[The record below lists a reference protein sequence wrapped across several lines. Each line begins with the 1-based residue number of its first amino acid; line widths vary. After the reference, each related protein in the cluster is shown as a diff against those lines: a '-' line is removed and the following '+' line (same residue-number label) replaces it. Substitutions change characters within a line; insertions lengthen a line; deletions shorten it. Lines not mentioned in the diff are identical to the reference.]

1 MSKHPRL
8 AAAVAFG
15 LTLTLGA
22 CGGDSS
28 PPAPLARVYAAV
40 YNLTDDADMSLVSGA
55 VAAYSLSAGGDL
67 TELGPMLVT
76 PESGPCALA
85 VTADGRALYVGD
97 FHQTFYGYAIGA
109 DGALTYADHRDGMVG
124 YVPYASLLADP
135 TGQRL
140 YVAEQEQSGLGN
152 GVVATY
158 GVDSPVAGFAAGDPA
173 TAEAGKWPQGLALR
187 GGHLYT
193 ANTGN
198 GTVGVY
204 AVAADG
210 SPSADGS
217 LALAAGFQL
226 AYLVVHPTRD
236 YLYLVD
242 GGGGVGVATI
252 AADGS
257 LENPRAYAD
266 EDGNQPSIAAADPL
280 GRFIFTANYFS
291 DTVSA
296 YAAATDGALTFVGS
310 YPCKNAQ
317 HVTVDPTG
325 TFLLAASKGQ
335 YDRGA
340 SHTITVF
347 RIDAATGALS
357 PASSK
362 NLGAGH
368 EPNHLVAVG
377 P

>member
-1 MSKHPRL
+1 MGKHPRL
-8 AAAVAFG
+8 AAAAAFG
-15 LTLTLGA
+15 LTLTLAA
-22 CGGDSS
+22 CGGGGGT
-28 PPAPLARVYAAV
+28 PPGPLAHVYAAV
-40 YNLTDDADMSLVSGA
+40 YALDADWNSTGGG
-55 VAAYSLSAGGDL
+55 VAAFSLSAGGDL
-67 TELGPMLVT
+67 TELGPMLAT

-85 VTADGRALYVGD
+85 VTADGQALYVGD
-97 FHQTFYGYAIGA
+97 FNQTFYSYAIGL
-109 DGALTYADHRDGMVG
+109 DGALTYADHRDGTVG

-135 TGQRL
+135 TGPRL
-140 YVAEQEQSGLGN
+140 YVAEQGQSGLGN
-152 GVVATY
+152 GMVVTY
-158 GVDSPVAGFAAGDPA
+158 GVDSSTAGFAAGDPA
-173 TAEAGKWPQGLALR
+173 TVEAGKWPQGLALR
-187 GGHLYT
+187 GSHLYT
-193 ANTGN
+193 ANTGS

-204 AVAADG
+204 AVGADG

-217 LALAAGFQL
+217 LPLAAEFQL

-280 GRFIFTANYFS
+280 GRFLFTANYFS

-296 YAAATDGALTFVGS
+296 YAAAADGALTFVGS
-310 YPCKNAQ
+310 YPCKNAH
-317 HVTVDPTG
+317 HVAVDPTG

-340 SHTITVF
+340 SRTITVF
-347 RIDAATGALS
+347 RIDPATGALS
-357 PASSK
+357 PASTK
-362 NLGAGH
+362 NLGAGN
-368 EPNHLVAVG
+368 EPNYLVAVA